1 MNFMRVS
8 GVSFLYT
15 FLIVLLGS
23 PFYLSAQSGRYK
35 NLVWSDEFNYTG
47 LPDSTK
53 WGYDKA
59 RGCPE
64 LCGWGNNEWQY
75 YTWSR
80 KENARVEGGHLVI
93 EARKE
98 AFGDSKF
105 TSARLVTRNKGDWK
119 YGRIEVRAQLPDGMG
134 LWPAI
139 WMLPTE
145 KKYGNWPK
153 SGEIDIAETVGYTPD
168 SVYQTIHTGAY
179 NGMLGTQKGSL
190 IPVKNIHN
198 SFHTYSIEWTSESIV
213 FMIDGAAHQVFNS
226 TPENTDKWPFDQ
238 VFHLVLNV
246 AVGGDFGGKKGVDDS
261 VFPRQM
267 KVDYVR
273 VYQ

>member
-1 MNFMRVS
+1 MRVG
-8 GVSFLYT
+8 GVSFLYA
-15 FLIVLLGS
+15 FLLMMLGA
-23 PFYLSAQSGRYK
+23 PFYLSAQSSRYK
-35 NLVWSDEFNYTG
+35 RLVWSDEFNYTG
-47 LPDSTK
+47 LPDTTK

-75 YTWSR
+75 YTWGR
-80 KENARVEGGHLVI
+80 KENARVEDGHLVI

-98 AFGDSKF
+98 AYGDAKF

-119 YGRIEVRAQLPDGMG
+119 YGRIEVRAQLPDGLG

-179 NGMLGTQKGSL
+179 NGMLGTQKSSL
-190 IPVKNIHN
+190 IPVKNIYN
-198 SFHTYSIEWTSESIV
+198 SFHTYSIEWTFESIV
-213 FMIDGAAHQVFNS
+213 FMIDGAAHQVFNG
-226 TPENTDKWPFDQ
+226 TPANTDKWPFDQ
-238 VFHLVLNV
+238 LFHLVLNV

>member
-1 MNFMRVS
+1 MRI
-8 GVSFLYT
+8 GVCFFFYITMTALFSNP
-15 FLIVLLGS
+15 LL
-23 PFYLSAQSGRYK
+23 LSAQSSRYTK
-35 NLVWSDEFNYTG
+35 LVWADEFDYTG
-47 LPDSTK
+47 LPDSSK
-53 WGYDKA
+53 WDYDKA
-59 RGCPE
+59 KGCPE

-80 KENARVEGGHLVI
+80 KENARVEGGHLII

-98 AFGDSKF
+98 SYADAKF

-145 KKYGNWPK
+145 KKYGIWPK

-168 SVYQTIHTGAY
+168 SVYQTIHTGSY
-179 NGMLGTQKGSL
+179 NGMIGTQKVSL
-190 IPVKNIHN
+190 VPVKKIYS
-198 SFHTYSIEWTSESIV
+198 SFHTYSIEWTPASIQ
-213 FMIDGAAHQVFNS
+213 FMIDGVQHQIFNN
-226 TPENTDKWPFDQ
+226 THQDTDKWPFDQ
-238 VFHLVLNV
+238 FFHLVLNV
-246 AVGGDFGGKKGVDDS
+246 AVGGDFGGKRGVDEN

-267 KVDYVR
+267 RVDYVR

>member
-1 MNFMRVS
+1 MHSRLSHPVILVFAFYM
-8 GVSFLYT
+8 
-15 FLIVLLGS
+15 LGS
-23 PFYLSAQSGRYK
+23 LTAQSQPYK
-35 NLVWSDEFNYTG
+35 KLVWAEEFNYTG
-47 LPDSTK
+47 LPDSSK
-53 WGYDKA
+53 WDYDRG

-75 YTWSR
+75 YTWNR
-80 KENARVEGGHLVI
+80 KENARVEGGYLVI

-98 AFGDSKF
+98 AFGDAQY
-105 TSARLVTRNKGDWK
+105 TSARLVTRQKGDWK
-119 YGRIEVRAQLPDGMG
+119 YGRIEVRAQLPGGLG

-145 KKYGNWPK
+145 KKYGIWPK

-168 SVYQTIHTGAY
+168 SVYQTVHTGSF
-179 NGMLGTQKGSL
+179 NGMLGTQKVSL
-190 IPVKNIHN
+190 VPVKKLYTDFHN
-198 SFHTYSIEWTSESIV
+198 YSIEWGPESIR
-213 FMIDGAAHQVFNS
+213 FMIDGVSQQVFNNS
-226 TPENTDKWPFDQ
+226 HQSKDEWPFDQ
-238 VFHLVLNV
+238 LFHLVLNV
-246 AVGGDFGGKKGVDDS
+246 AVGGDFGGKKGVDQS

>member
-1 MNFMRVS
+1 MRVS
-8 GVSFLYT
+8 GLYFLYT
-15 FLIVLLGS
+15 IFFLLLGS
-23 PFYLSAQSGRYK
+23 STRLIAQTSSYNK
-35 NLVWSDEFNYTG
+35 LVWFDEFNYTG
-47 LPDSTK
+47 LPDSAK
-53 WGYDKA
+53 WDYDKA

-75 YTWSR
+75 YTWHR

-98 AFGDSKF
+98 AFGDAQY
-105 TSARLVTRNKGDWK
+105 TSARLVTRHKGDWK

-145 KKYGNWPK
+145 KKYGIWPK

-168 SVYQTIHTGAY
+168 SVYQTIHTGSY
-179 NGMLGTQKGSL
+179 NGMLGTQKASL
-190 IPVKNIHN
+190 IPVPKLYS
-198 SFHTYSIEWTSESIV
+198 SFHTYSIEWTADFIL
-213 FMIDGAAHQVFNS
+213 FMIDGVGHQLFKR
-226 TPENTDKWPFDQ
+226 TPQDSDKWPFDQ
-238 VFHLVLNV
+238 LFHLVLNV
-246 AVGGDFGGKKGVDDS
+246 AVGGDFGGKKGVDEK
-261 VFPRQM
+261 VFPRQL

>member
-1 MNFMRVS
+1 MRISGLAILYATFYFMLS
-8 GVSFLYT
+8 GPLT
-15 FLIVLLGS
+15 LA
-23 PFYLSAQSGRYK
+23 AQNSRYN

-47 LPDSTK
+47 LPDSVK
-53 WGYDKA
+53 WDYDRG

-75 YTWSR
+75 YTWNR
-80 KENARVEGGHLVI
+80 KENARVEKGHLII

-98 AFGDSKF
+98 SYGDASF

-145 KKYGNWPK
+145 KKYGIWPK

-168 SVYQTIHTGAY
+168 SVYQTIHTGSY
-179 NGMLGTQKGSL
+179 NGMLGTQKVSL
-190 IPVKNIHN
+190 IPVKKIYDA
-198 SFHTYSIEWTSESIV
+198 FHTYSIEWTADFIL
-213 FMIDGAAHQVFNS
+213 FMIDGVDHQLFKR
-226 TPENTDKWPFDQ
+226 TPQDSDKWPFDQ
-238 VFHLVLNV
+238 LFHLVLNV
-246 AVGGDFGGKKGVDDS
+246 AVGGDFGGKKGVDES
-261 VFPRQM
+261 VFPRQLR
-267 KVDYVR
+267 VDYVR